1 MITVKFPPLF
11 KEWYQNLT
19 TKVKWEGQIS
29 RGFEEKQ
36 GVRQGGV
43 WSPTA
48 YKVFINSLLKI
59 YEENKIGC
67 HIGSIFCGVP
77 TVADD
82 VTLIAN
88 DPHDLQT
95 MLSIQMDH
103 AINTSQQIKNNMIN
117 LFFLIRS
124 KQIYRDFILLKIIY
138 SYRIH
143 ITITS
148 VYELAS

>member
-1 MITVKFPPLF
+1 MNIYADNWLLF
-11 KEWYQNLT
+11 KERYQTLT

-43 WSPTA
+43 WSSTA
-48 YKVFINSLLKI
+48 YKVFINSLFKI

-95 MLSIQMDH
+95 MLNIQMDH
-103 AINTSQQIKNNMIN
+103 ANKHRYIISDQK
-117 LFFLIRS
+117 S
-124 KQIYRDFILLKIIY
+124 CVLKI
-138 SYRIH
+138 RDK
-143 ITITS
+143 TQCTWTMNDKN
-148 VYELAS
+148 LNMPANCCC